1 MNGYLHS
8 ESAQVRSSIMYYPDY
23 SPCRKSLRAA
33 CRSAPDSARKFLGGA
48 ALALLLGACSPT
60 IEVRGYVPD
69 EAVLAG
75 VRPGVD
81 NRQSVSDMLG
91 TPSTVATFDTDVWYY
106 VSTTQRREAFF
117 DPELISRT
125 IVAVEFDQNGNV
137 ADMRRYS
144 LADGRIVAFVDRET
158 PSRGRELT
166 FLEQMFGNFG
176 RFTGAPGGGSSGP
189 GS

>member
-1 MNGYLHS
+1 
-8 ESAQVRSSIMYYPDY
+8 MYYPDY
-23 SPCRKSLRAA
+23 FPFEVSLRSAA
-33 CRSAPDSARKFLGGA
+33 LSRPARARRFLAGT

-69 EAVLAG
+69 ETVLAG
-75 VRPGVD
+75 VRSGVD
-81 NRQSVSDMLG
+81 NRESVSDMLG
-91 TPSTVATFDTDVWYY
+91 TPSTIATFDTDVWYY

-137 ADMRRYS
+137 ADLRRYN
-144 LADGRIVAFVDRET
+144 LADGRIVAFTDRET
-158 PSRGRELT
+158 PTRGRELT

-176 RFTGAPGGGSSGP
+176 RFSGASGGAGGGP

>member
-1 MNGYLHS
+1 
-8 ESAQVRSSIMYYPDY
+8 MYYPDY
-23 SPCRKSLRAA
+23 SPLETSQQTTAL
-33 CRSAPDSARKFLGGA
+33 SAPGFARRLLAGA

-69 EAVLAG
+69 EEVLAS
-75 VRPGVD
+75 VRAGVD
-81 NRQSVSDMLG
+81 NQQSVSDMLG

-117 DPELISRT
+117 DPELVSRT
-125 IVAVEFDQNGNV
+125 IVAVEFDRNGNV

-144 LADGRIVAFVDRET
+144 LADGRIVAFIDRET
-158 PSRGRELT
+158 PTRGRELT

-176 RFTGAPGGGSSGP
+176 RFSGAQGGAGGGP

>member
-1 MNGYLHS
+1 
-8 ESAQVRSSIMYYPDY
+8 MYYPDY
-23 SPCRKSLRAA
+23 FRFENLPRAA
-33 CRSAPDSARKFLGGA
+33 APSRPARRRRFLAGT
-48 ALALLLGACSPT
+48 ALTLLLGACSPT

-75 VRPGVD
+75 VKAGVD

-91 TPSTVATFDTDVWYY
+91 TPSTIATFDTDIWYY

-117 DPELISRT
+117 DPELLSRT

-137 ADMRRYS
+137 ADLRRYS
-144 LADGRIVAFVDRET
+144 LADGRIVAFTERET
-158 PSRGRELT
+158 PTRGRELT

-176 RFTGAPGGGSSGP
+176 RFSGASGGAGGGP